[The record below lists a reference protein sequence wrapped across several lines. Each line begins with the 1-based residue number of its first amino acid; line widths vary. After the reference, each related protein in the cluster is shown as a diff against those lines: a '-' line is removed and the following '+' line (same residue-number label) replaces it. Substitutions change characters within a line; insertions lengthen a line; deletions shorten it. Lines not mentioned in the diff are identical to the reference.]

1 MTNGSF
7 DRDEEFFS
15 ENKWLLFLR
24 LPDLV
29 VDELDLS
36 GREGATREVSEFA
49 EARITGRFTRPTW
62 CTAGP
67 DGGLFLGVF
76 ISCVA

>member
-29 VDELDLS
+29 VDELYLS
-36 GREGATREVSEFA
+36 GRERAPREAEQTA
-49 EARITGRFTRPTW
+49 EARIHLQP
-62 CTAGP
+62 
-67 DGGLFLGVF
+67 FLELPPG
-76 ISCVA
+76 